1 MKFVKR
7 IVIYLAGL
15 FFVALGVAFS
25 VNSNLGVSPVNSLP
39 YVVSRILGKDLGTCV
54 TVIFIGYI
62 LIQILLLRKA
72 FRPLDL
78 AQILCSFAFG
88 YFVDLTET
96 LLGSFCLPGYPGR
109 LVMLAISIF
118 LVAFGICLYLDTDLI
133 VMPME
138 GLTAAMNKTVF
149 PKKAFHEVKVILDC
163 TVVVVGIV
171 LCFVFL
177 GELQG
182 IREGTVRPV
191 SWKSDETYAESAGSD
206 CKEIL
211 LITFNTY
218 FKLNSP
224 FRGAV
229 LRKSMSL
236 IFLLGTSN
244 LT

>member
-15 FFVALGVAFS
+15 FFVALGVAFQS
-25 VNSNLGVSPVNSLP
+25 GRISGQFTALCGKPDPWKRPWNLCDRYLYRLYPDPDPAFKKGFPPSGSCPDP
-39 YVVSRILGKDLGTCV
+39 
-54 TVIFIGYI
+54 
-62 LIQILLLRKA
+62 LLLC
-72 FRPLDL
+72 LW
-78 AQILCSFAFG
+78 I
-88 YFVDLTET
+88 FVYLTET

-182 IREGTVRPV
+182 IREGTVLC
-191 SWKSDETYAESAGSD
+191 A
-206 CKEIL
+206 L
-211 LITFNTY
+211 LVG
-218 FKLNSP
+218 KVMKP
-224 FRGAV
+224 MQKV
-229 LRKSMSL
+229 LVPTVKR
-236 IFLLGTSN
+236 FC
-244 LT
+244 

>member
-163 TVVVVGIV
+163 TAVVVGIV
-171 LCFVFL
+171 FCFPWRTS
-177 GELQG
+177 GNTG
-182 IREGTVRPV
+182 RNCTVRPV

-224 FRGAV
+224 FRGGCFA
-229 LRKSMSL
+229 
-236 IFLLGTSN
+236 
-244 LT
+244 

>member
-1 MKFVKR
+1 MPWE
-7 IVIYLAGL
+7 LL
-15 FFVALGVAFS
+15 S

-54 TVIFIGYI
+54 IPVIFIGYI
-62 LIQILLLRKA
+62 LVQILLLRKA

-78 AQILCSFAFG
+78 AQTLCSFAFG

-182 IREGTVRPV
+182 ISGNELYCAALLD
-191 SWKSDETYAESAGSD
+191 WKSDETYAESAGSD

>member
-1 MKFVKR
+1 M
-7 IVIYLAGL
+7 
-15 FFVALGVAFS
+15 
-25 VNSNLGVSPVNSLP
+25 
-39 YVVSRILGKDLGTCV
+39 VSRILGKDLGTCV

-149 PKKAFHEVKVILDC
+149 PKKAFYEVKVILDC

-182 IREGTVRPV
+182 IREGTVLC
-191 SWKSDETYAESAGSD
+191 A
-206 CKEIL
+206 L
-211 LITFNTY
+211 LVG
-218 FKLNSP
+218 KVMKP
-224 FRGAV
+224 MQKV
-229 LRKSMSL
+229 LVPTVKR
-236 IFLLGTSN
+236 FC
-244 LT
+244 

>member
-109 LVMLAISIF
+109 LVML
-118 LVAFGICLYLDTDLI
+118 GICLYLDTDLI

-163 TVVVVGIV
+163 TAVVVGIV

-182 IREGTVRPV
+182 IREGTVLC
-191 SWKSDETYAESAGSD
+191 A
-206 CKEIL
+206 L
-211 LITFNTY
+211 LVG
-218 FKLNSP
+218 KVMKP
-224 FRGAV
+224 MQKV
-229 LRKSMSL
+229 LVPTVKR
-236 IFLLGTSN
+236 FC
-244 LT
+244 

>member
-177 GELQG
+177 GELQ
-182 IREGTVRPV
+182 RPV

>member
-96 LLGSFCLPGYPGR
+96 LLGSFCLP
-109 LVMLAISIF
+109 AI
-118 LVAFGICLYLDTDLI
+118 
-133 VMPME
+133 PE
-138 GLTAAMNKTVF
+138 GL
-149 PKKAFHEVKVILDC
+149 
-163 TVVVVGIV
+163 
-171 LCFVFL
+171 
-177 GELQG
+177 
-182 IREGTVRPV
+182 
-191 SWKSDETYAESAGSD
+191 
-206 CKEIL
+206 
-211 LITFNTY
+211 
-218 FKLNSP
+218 
-224 FRGAV
+224 
-229 LRKSMSL
+229 
-236 IFLLGTSN
+236 
-244 LT
+244 

>member
-96 LLGSFCLPGYPGR
+96 LLGSFCIPGYPGR

-182 IREGTVRPV
+182 IREGTVLC
-191 SWKSDETYAESAGSD
+191 A
-206 CKEIL
+206 L
-211 LITFNTY
+211 LVG
-218 FKLNSP
+218 KVMKP
-224 FRGAV
+224 MQKV
-229 LRKSMSL
+229 LVPTVKR
-236 IFLLGTSN
+236 FC
-244 LT
+244 

>member
-96 LLGSFCLPGYPGR
+96 LLGSFW

-163 TVVVVGIV
+163 TAVVVGIV

-182 IREGTVRPV
+182 IREGTVLC
-191 SWKSDETYAESAGSD
+191 A
-206 CKEIL
+206 L
-211 LITFNTY
+211 LVG
-218 FKLNSP
+218 KVMKP
-224 FRGAV
+224 MQKV
-229 LRKSMSL
+229 LVPTVKR
-236 IFLLGTSN
+236 FC
-244 LT
+244 

>member
-177 GELQG
+177 VELRNTG
-182 IREGTVRPV
+182 RNCTVRPV

-229 LRKSMSL
+229 KFEVCHL
-236 IFLLGTSN
+236 FFF
-244 LT
+244 

>member
-163 TVVVVGIV
+163 TAVVVKI
-171 LCFVFL
+171 
-177 GELQG
+177 
-182 IREGTVRPV
+182 
-191 SWKSDETYAESAGSD
+191 
-206 CKEIL
+206 IL
-211 LITFNTY
+211 
-218 FKLNSP
+218 
-224 FRGAV
+224 
-229 LRKSMSL
+229 
-236 IFLLGTSN
+236 
-244 LT
+244 

>member
-109 LVMLAISIF
+109 LGNACHQYF
-118 LVAFGICLYLDTDLI
+118 PRCLWHL
-133 VMPME
+133 
-138 GLTAAMNKTVF
+138 
-149 PKKAFHEVKVILDC
+149 
-163 TVVVVGIV
+163 
-171 LCFVFL
+171 
-177 GELQG
+177 
-182 IREGTVRPV
+182 PV
-191 SWKSDETYAESAGSD
+191 SGHRPDRHAYGRPYRSHE
-206 CKEIL
+206 
-211 LITFNTY
+211 
-218 FKLNSP
+218 
-224 FRGAV
+224 
-229 LRKSMSL
+229 
-236 IFLLGTSN
+236 
-244 LT
+244 

>member
-138 GLTAAMNKTVF
+138 GLEQIQF
-149 PKKAFHEVKVILDC
+149 
-163 TVVVVGIV
+163 
-171 LCFVFL
+171 
-177 GELQG
+177 
-182 IREGTVRPV
+182 R
-191 SWKSDETYAESAGSD
+191 
-206 CKEIL
+206 IL
-211 LITFNTY
+211 LDLHPQHT
-218 FKLNSP
+218 
-224 FRGAV
+224 G
-229 LRKSMSL
+229 
-236 IFLLGTSN
+236 
-244 LT
+244 

>member
-163 TVVVVGIV
+163 CRYCPVF
-171 LCFVFL
+171 CFPWRTS
-177 GELQG
+177 GNTG
-182 IREGTVRPV
+182 RNCTVRPV

-224 FRGAV
+224 FRGVV